1 MLVCLHLQKLW
12 GLRFSLQ
19 AECFLG
25 ELLCMECYLVKLS
38 RNWNC
43 LLFPPCWHQHRALV
57 RVNILY
63 FCGSSGGHELC
74 CRHRHFPAVQ
84 ITASQTASF
93 WFRNGKSWKNS
104 NMGLSDLYT
113 ALLGKMKTNTHPK
126 IKASGVQ
133 CEFYQGDLR
142 IMKQAW
148 QNWVGR
154 VWERKSVPDIWVLAW
169 HSQAGLGGFLLDISD
184 FLGHQL
190 QIRPLEIT
198 DGSDRNKTT
207 L

>member
-84 ITASQTASF
+84 IT
-93 WFRNGKSWKNS
+93 GKSNCVFLVQKWEVLEEQQHGAQWFVYCSPRKNENKHTPQNQGIGS
-104 NMGLSDLYT
+104 SVRILPWRSEDYEASLTKLS
-113 ALLGKMKTNTHPK
+113 
-126 IKASGVQ
+126 
-133 CEFYQGDLR
+133 
-142 IMKQAW
+142 
-148 QNWVGR
+148 
-154 VWERKSVPDIWVLAW
+154 RKSVRKKVSSW
-169 HSQAGLGGFLLDISD
+169 HLGAGLTLTGRPWWFPVGHKWFSRTSTSD
-184 FLGHQL
+184 KASRNNWW
-190 QIRPLEIT
+190 IRQ
-198 DGSDRNKTT
+198 K
-207 L
+207 